1 MFYVLS
7 SHNIHALKR
16 QFVTLPKNETTVII
30 NTLDKDYQNEAQRY
44 CFDEKIRCVITES
57 DGTAAT
63 GKNSFLDLF
72 EDDAIEHAVLID
84 GDDYLTHYGV
94 RRYKEVATR
103 ENPPDVICLKNQ
115 VNITWPRKTRELVY
129 NPERMHLDPADIPE
143 DYAYGHTVEDWDEFT
158 KGEIITE
165 QFPDVDPTE
174 WIEYAKTIQHG
185 MGVDE
190 INSRVVF
197 MSRKVIPYKFK
208 NLVVGEDTI
217 QFLELKDAFE
227 RGELTMAV
235 NDEELQT
242 TYIYDVRLS
251 GIALDESSKNEGRGF
266 LEWNNVLIRHIRR
279 MKKAGLIHSTR
290 IPDLEI

>member
-16 QFVTLPKNETTVII
+16 QFVTLPKDETTVII
-30 NTLDKDYQNEAQRY
+30 NTLDKDFQNEAQRY

-115 VNITWPRKTRELVY
+115 VNIMWPTETPDLVY
-129 NPERMHLDPADIPE
+129 DPFRMHYDPAE
-143 DYAYGHTVEDWDEFT
+143 VAECHAFGHTVDNWDEFV
-158 KGEIITE
+158 KGDIITD
-165 QFPDVDPTE
+165 QYPDVDPTE
-174 WIEYAKTIQHG
+174 WIEYAKTLQYG

-208 NLVVGEDTI
+208 NLVVGEDTV

-227 RGELTMAV
+227 RGELTMVAS
-235 NDEELQT
+235 DEELQAS
-242 TYIYDVRLS
+242 YIYDLRLS
-251 GIALDESSKNEGRGF
+251 GIALVESSKNEGRGF
-266 LEWNNVLIRHIRR
+266 LEWNKVLRDHIRR
-279 MKKAGLIHSTR
+279 MKKAGMIHSTR